1 MEINKGHYKK
11 LLEDELRTLESE
23 LKTVGRINPD
33 NPKDWEPT
41 PAKMDTDSADQ
52 NEVADTIEEFEENA
66 AILKQLEIRFNE
78 VKEGLVRIESGNY
91 GVCKHCG
98 KIIETGRLEA
108 NPAASTC
115 MEHTK

>member
-91 GVCKHCG
+91 GVCKTERYYSAPDGIVSKHPWQRR
-98 KIIETGRLEA
+98 KSNL
-108 NPAASTC
+108 
-115 MEHTK
+115 